1 MKIKRLFIAEK
12 PSLGRAIAKELGNEV
27 TKSLSN
33 KTADDGT
40 VTKGAPSYIE
50 CGNGDVVTWCFGH
63 MLEQAEPEQYDKKYE
78 QWNIDDL
85 PIAPGK
91 DEWQLLPLTKSA
103 EQLETIVDLV
113 TEAEILVSAGD
124 DDREGDL
131 LIEEVF
137 AHASATPEQRKTAL
151 RILISDLN
159 PIKVQEALASM
170 RPYHEF
176 IPRMQS
182 ALARSRADWLLGMN
196 LSRICTCL
204 AKIKGYGEIM
214 RVGRVQTPLLTLVV
228 MRDLEILSFEP
239 TTFFNVIGEFEKDGI
254 PFQAKWVTEQRCLQ
268 KQAAD
273 NVIECLAQGN
283 AQVTQCETKRAKAQ
297 PPLPFSLLTLQ
308 KLTSKK
314 YGMSADTTL
323 NIVQKL
329 YEAKLVSYPRTEMT
343 YLFTEKKAETAA
355 VFDAIRTTPLMPEMV
370 DWVNGADMSLTS
382 GAWNDK
388 KMAGQAHTAIVP
400 LITCGQESD
409 FLMKSNDAKKVFFE
423 IIARYVAQ
431 FYPPAEDDNT
441 VIELTHSTHLFR
453 TTGKIERV
461 AGWRTLLGHDKEEK
475 DKDSTD
481 QTLPALEMGSTLS
494 CLNSSI
500 KEGKTTPPK
509 SYTDG
514 TLLDAMSNIAA
525 MVDDPAYKAKL
536 KETAGLGTAATRAGI
551 IKGLKENGYI
561 EEVPSGKMTNL
572 VSTPTGKMLAL
583 ALPAN
588 VRDPVMT
595 AMWEQQLEK
604 IESGEYPFDTYMEKV
619 AGQII
624 THIDAFKTGKYPF
637 TLPESTAT
645 RCECQGYILRAAN
658 AKKPFWICTQCNK
671 KYKDVNGVLG
681 AAFSNKKKMETGMK
695 DALKLAAQ
703 QAKAK

>member
-1 MKIKRLFIAEK
+1 MKINRLFIAEK

-33 KTADDGT
+33 KKANDGT

-78 QWNIDDL
+78 KWNIDDL

-103 EQLETIVDLV
+103 EQLETIVDLI
-113 TEAEILVSAGD
+113 TRAEVLVSAGD

-137 AHASATPEQRKTAL
+137 AYASATEQQRKTAL
-151 RILISDLN
+151 RILISDFN
-159 PIKVQEALASM
+159 PIKVQEALANM
-170 RPYHEF
+170 RPYNEF

-196 LSRICTCL
+196 LSRVCTCL
-204 AKIKGYGEIM
+204 AKTKGYGEVM

-239 TTFFNVIGEFEKDGI
+239 TTFFNVFGEFEKEGI
-254 PFQAKWVTEQRCLQ
+254 AFQAKWVTEQRCLQ

-273 NVIECLAQGN
+273 SVLACLTQGE
-283 AQVTQCETKRAKAQ
+283 AQVTQCETKRAKSQ

-314 YGMSADTTL
+314 YGMSADKTL
-323 NIVQKL
+323 DIVQKL

-343 YLFTEKKAETAA
+343 YLFTASKTESTAI
-355 VFDAIRTTPLMPEMV
+355 FDAIRKAPLMPEMIE
-370 DWVNGADMSLTS
+370 WVNGADLSLTS
-382 GAWNDK
+382 NAWNDK
-388 KMAGQAHTAIVP
+388 KMEGQAHTAIIP
-400 LITCGQESD
+400 LITCDQESD
-409 FLMKSNDAKKVFFE
+409 FLTKNNDAKKVFFE

-431 FYPPAEDDNT
+431 FYPLAEDDNT

-461 AGWRTLLGHDKEEK
+461 AGWRTILGNEKTDKE
-475 DKDSTD
+475 STD
-481 QTLPALEMGSTLS
+481 QTLPNLEIGSTLG
-494 CLNSSI
+494 CLSSMI

-509 SYTDG
+509 PYTDG
-514 TLLDAMSNIAA
+514 TLLDAMSNIAS
-525 MVDDPAYKAKL
+525 MVDDPVYKAKL
-536 KETAGLGTAATRAGI
+536 KETAGLGTGATRAGI
-551 IKGLKENGYI
+551 IKGLKDNGYV
-561 EEVPSGKMTNL
+561 EEIRSGKMTNL
-572 VSTPTGKMLAL
+572 ASTPTGKMLVL

-595 AMWEQQLEK
+595 AMWEQQLDK
-604 IESGEYPFDTYMEKV
+604 IASGEYPFETYMEKV
-619 AGQII
+619 AGQILA
-624 THIDAFKTGKYPF
+624 HLDAFKTGKYPF
-637 TLPESTAT
+637 ELPESTAT
-645 RCECQGYILRAAN
+645 RCDCGGYILRAAN

-671 KYKDVNGVLG
+671 KYKDVSGVLG
-681 AAFSNKKKMETGMK
+681 AAFSNKKKMDTGMK